1 MSNIQEAIT
10 YLKKKYK
17 VQPAAYKLNYYSMIW
32 QSMSAD
38 ERDSEFGEW
47 VFGRIKWYV
56 TALCETTKQ

>member
-1 MSNIQEAIT
+1 
-10 YLKKKYK
+10 